1 MNKFVKLHTLMS
13 LYTGVERKM
22 ACHGY
27 TLHINDNGN
36 VVKAMDSNGKN
47 LFRAELRFTDR
58 WDSSTIVFEDLFLF
72 ERTVHNGVPKISMS
86 FQGVE
91 CSTMSMQNFTM
102 LHGFTDE
109 QEVNLLSE
117 EGRFQASVISD
128 LDFDMYHELLLQ
140 YNEAALVIPKH
151 DKMIVSFND
160 TPFASKILD
169 DIIISLE
176 SLHREKA

>member
-1 MNKFVKLHTLMS
+1 MNKFVKLHNLMS
-13 LYTGVERKM
+13 TYSGFDRKM

-27 TLHINDNGN
+27 TIHITDDGN
-36 VVKAMDSNGKN
+36 VVDAMDSNGKT
-47 LFRAELRFTDR
+47 LYRAELGFTDR
-58 WDSSTIVFEDLFLF
+58 WDSNTLVFEDLFHF
-72 ERTVHNGVPKISMS
+72 ERTVHNGVPKMGMS

-91 CSTMSMQNFTM
+91 QSVMSMQNFSM
-102 LHGFTDE
+102 QHGITDE

-128 LDFDMYHELLLQ
+128 LDFDMYHERLLQ
-140 YNEAALVIPKH
+140 YNEAVLVIPKE
-151 DKMIVSFND
+151 DKMIISFNE